1 MNINK
6 IFVIIKRELKEKLFS
21 KAFII
26 STLLFPIFFIF
37 IGWFQYYLSQENEA
51 TQRITIF
58 VENKSI
64 VDSLNKIYAKNKI
77 ENLDL
82 IVLPFTSEKE
92 TIEQNMALLRSN
104 KIDGFFIFKNNSLTT
119 KKIDYYSKNTYD
131 KKLFNK
137 IKSIFNNYITSE
149 YLKNKNI
156 SKNDI
161 EFLNKRID
169 FNTFKIS
176 TDKGIEKNSNSNLII
191 AIVMAF
197 LLYFSL
203 LMTGSTTM
211 SSIIEEKANRVVEV
225 ILSAVRPIE
234 FMTGKIIGNVITSTL
249 QMIIW
254 LTPIFLV
261 SSNMLIQ
268 LPKDWLISIDPLK
281 FIYFIFNFVLG
292 LITFVGLFAAVG
304 SMYDNPQDAQS
315 GVWPITLLIMIPF
328 FIAISM
334 VENPSSPIANIT
346 AFTPFTS
353 IIVMPVKMNVTDVP
367 LYQILISIFI
377 NLLTAIFIFYLSAKI
392 YKTAIMITGKKPN
405 FKDVIAWLK

>member
-77 ENLDL
+77 ENLDF

-92 TIEQNMALLRSN
+92 TIERNMALLRSN

-137 IKSIFNNYITSE
+137 IESIFNNYITSE

-405 FKDVIAWLK
+405 FKDVIVWLK